1 MARNVLNENEY
12 HALKQLF
19 LTFNIQKEDV
29 VNSDI
34 KNIKKKLSQQ
44 YCKLSLK
51 YHSDKNP
58 NNKEAEE
65 KFKVIALN
73 KPFFEEFI
81 IEPLEKGL
89 NKRNNFIKELR
100 GKLWSRSYEELQKY
114 LDDKC
119 RNKLYN
125 KQQSINNNVT
135 AYVKYSSYS
144 NLLGVLLV
152 SFTSIAFLIINGI
165 SSNVPIAVGFL
176 APLLAGSILSLA
188 VKSIYTRNGKEFN
201 HQTNILLLF
210 NFDQECENFSK
221 SDRTKLKWLKNSV
234 ILSNT
239 ICTSLMFFGVG
250 LDLVANGFGIT
261 NSMMLSGLLLSLPFT
276 LLIVTSP
283 ILNAASNYI
292 LKKTAINSI
301 EEQFKGDDQFIEVDN
316 EKPSSTMS
324 NQSYFPIGQ
333 LISSKLAILHSEV
346 SS

>member
-44 YCKLSLK
+44 YRKLSLK

-89 NKRNNFIKELR
+89 NKRNNLIKELR
-100 GKLWSRSYEELQKY
+100 GKLWSRSYEELQKH
-114 LDDKC
+114 LDDKY

-165 SSNVPIAVGFL
+165 SCNVPIAVGFL

-210 NFDQECENFSK
+210 NL
-221 SDRTKLKWLKNSV
+221 TKNAKIFQRV
-234 ILSNT
+234 I
-239 ICTSLMFFGVG
+239 G
-250 LDLVANGFGIT
+250 LN
-261 NSMMLSGLLLSLPFT
+261 
-276 LLIVTSP
+276 
-283 ILNAASNYI
+283 
-292 LKKTAINSI
+292 
-301 EEQFKGDDQFIEVDN
+301 
-316 EKPSSTMS
+316 
-324 NQSYFPIGQ
+324 
-333 LISSKLAILHSEV
+333 
-346 SS
+346 

>member
-34 KNIKKKLSQQ
+34 KHIKKKLSQQ
-44 YCKLSLK
+44 YRKLSLK

-89 NKRNNFIKELR
+89 NKRNNLIKELR

-114 LDDKC
+114 LDDKS

-239 ICTSLMFFGVG
+239 ICTPLMFFSVG

-301 EEQFKGDDQFIEVDN
+301 EEQFKGDDQFIEVGN